1 MDRAHL
7 DHPFEAV
14 RAMAAIA
21 GTAVSTIGKENG
33 VYFKP
38 MEATICQA
46 NDIVVENLGGRSRF
60 FIL

>member
-1 MDRAHL
+1 MDRAL
-7 DHPFEAV
+7 MDHPFEAV

-46 NDIVVENLGGRSRF
+46 NDIVVKKLGGCSRF
-60 FIL
+60 CIL